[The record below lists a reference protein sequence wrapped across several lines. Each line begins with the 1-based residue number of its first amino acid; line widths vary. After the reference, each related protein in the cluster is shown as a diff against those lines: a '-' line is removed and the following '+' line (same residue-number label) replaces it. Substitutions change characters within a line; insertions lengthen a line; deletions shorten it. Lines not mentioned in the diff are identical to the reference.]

1 MGRCLSFFPCF
12 HPTVLAYETCEST
25 VGTNAMTGRTLG
37 EEADY
42 SHHNR
47 TGKDW
52 GTKVAVKALPQRYI
66 FSLASV

>member
-12 HPTVLAYETCEST
+12 HPIVPAYEICEST
-25 VGTNAMTGRTLG
+25 VGTNAMAGRTRG

-42 SHHNR
+42 SHHSR

-52 GTKVAVKALPQRYI
+52 GTKVAVKPLPQRYI